1 MARPPKSQIQENLM
15 TKGNEF
21 VFPSSGVPYRGEYH
35 IIQGQAYAGANP
47 STYPTSI
54 ALGKSSDSIMVHVM
68 GNVGFASAGY
78 ELAQQNIETAKG
90 LYDEYKPQQIVQSST
105 RKSGIHNYLQK
116 SNDVNKI
123 IKEISST
130 DVYQYRLDPI
140 NKIVTIDFDKDD
152 FQQQLTNAEKIIPG
166 ITTFVNL

>member
-1 MARPPKSQIQENLM
+1 MARTPKSQIQENLL

-21 VFPSSGVPYRGEYH
+21 VFPSSGIPYRGEYH

-54 ALGKSSDSIMVHVM
+54 VLEKSSDSVMIHVM

-90 LYDEYKPQQIVQSST
+90 LYDEYKPQQIT
-105 RKSGIHNYLQK
+105 
-116 SNDVNKI
+116 
-123 IKEISST
+123 T
-130 DVYQYRLDPI
+130 PI
-140 NKIVTIDFDKDD
+140 TQTPVANTA
-152 FQQQLTNAEKIIPG
+152 QQPDY
-166 ITTFVNL
+166 ITGHSFPLVVSFVLAVLSF